1 MIVRCEMDAR
11 LPFLLGIIRL
21 DLMTARRAGRVVV
34 AIDPSSRILGRSGFS
49 ANRVG
54 SSRDFRVFGTPARRD
69 GRLME
74 ADLLRA
80 QRGADNNGDACN
92 LPLIT

>member
-11 LPFLLGIIRL
+11 RPFLLGIIRL
-21 DLMTARRAGRVVV
+21 DLMTARRAGRVAV